1 MVVFFLAH
9 SQLIIYVPI
18 SCSTKTFVSSV
29 FIIQAKETQAARIE
43 WEMHLLLITMP
54 GGEI

>member
-1 MVVFFLAH
+1 MVVLFLAH

-29 FIIQAKETQAARIE
+29 FIIQAEGDTGCWNRMGNALTVNNNAWR
-43 WEMHLLLITMP
+43 
-54 GGEI
+54 